1 MAGMF
6 GKKEKKEEDLD
17 PELGPTIKMDVPSTF
32 QGWCTLISRVLA
44 PAEELS
50 PFKLGQIQK
59 LIADMCVS
67 QPTPAAAWP
76 ACPSLLPAGAR
87 RGSGAYSGVHALLLS
102 LCMYV
107 SGCSPAHLPLPSL
120 C

>member
-1 MAGMF
+1 MFSTRSWPRERHWCSARRGAMAGMF

-67 QPTPAAAWP
+67 QPTPAAA
-76 ACPSLLPAGAR
+76 
-87 RGSGAYSGVHALLLS
+87 
-102 LCMYV
+102 
-107 SGCSPAHLPLPSL
+107 
-120 C
+120 

>member
-1 MAGMF
+1 MDVSANKSKMKKSPHEEASVLRPVLAWCCARRGAMAGMF

-67 QPTPAAAWP
+67 QPTPAAA
-76 ACPSLLPAGAR
+76 
-87 RGSGAYSGVHALLLS
+87 
-102 LCMYV
+102 
-107 SGCSPAHLPLPSL
+107 
-120 C
+120 